1 MPLNC
6 VKRRF
11 VVDSVYGT
19 NYKNNAT
26 KTTDDEEYA
35 RLMCSV
41 PGCQNRWSVHLDGDK
56 PKCSRHQWA
65 KNSSDYTKP
74 TVSQSVS
81 RTIRHW
87 NETENDGEV
96 F

>member
-1 MPLNC
+1 MAL
-6 VKRRF
+6 
-11 VVDSVYGT
+11 T
-19 NYKNNAT
+19 NFKNNAKQEST
-26 KTTDDEEYA
+26 FDEIQ

-41 PGCQNRWSVHLDGDK
+41 PGCLNRWSVHLDGDK

-65 KNSSDYTKP
+65 KNASDYKKP
-74 TVSQSVS
+74 NVSQSVT

-87 NETENDGEV
+87 SDTENDGEV